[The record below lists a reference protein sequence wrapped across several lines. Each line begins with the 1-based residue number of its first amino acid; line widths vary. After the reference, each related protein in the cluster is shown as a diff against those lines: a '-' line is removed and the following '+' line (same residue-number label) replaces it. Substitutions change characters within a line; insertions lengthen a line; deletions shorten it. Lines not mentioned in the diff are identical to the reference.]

1 MMREFNTP
9 RLALLKRAMMLGAM
23 AVFIVVVVACSS
35 NSPAPGGGNGP
46 GPDSS
51 DEAQLADEAN
61 TVGELEVPEFDV
73 GAFAEIN
80 PIPEIRA
87 LIREAD
93 LRGEFDYY
101 EEERIPRDAINPVY
115 TPKFVS
121 PDEATLNPKE
131 LVMGLEINGDAR
143 AYPVGMMRIREMVND
158 EVGGTP
164 VLVTW

>member
-1 MMREFNTP
+1 
-9 RLALLKRAMMLGAM
+9 MLGATTLV
-23 AVFIVVVVACSS
+23 AAVVACSPGVS
-35 NSPAPGGGNGP
+35 ETVDDPVANS
-46 GPDSS
+46 DSQS
-51 DEAQLADEAN
+51 ENLGTFEADQVDDLQI
-61 TVGELEVPEFDV
+61 PEFD
-73 GAFAEIN
+73 AAAYAAIN
-80 PIPEIRA
+80 PDTEIRA

-115 TPKFVS
+115 SPEFVTPGQ
-121 PDEATLNPKE
+121 ATLRPME